1 MEVEGECHVPPQVV
15 SKETVHLGYGKV
27 VCDDKRLGSY
37 VSPTLWKVE
46 SADDLIGWWEYTS
59 PNLTTQQ
66 EVKRVVTEDEGDGKH
81 ADDDDDDDYDEGKPD
96 SYYDDD
102 DADDDDDYYEQDG
115 GRDEL

>member
-1 MEVEGECHVPPQVV
+1 MEGECHVPPQVL

-66 EVKRVVTEDEGDGKH
+66 DVKRVVTEDEGDSRH
-81 ADDDDDDDYDEGKPD
+81 ADDDDDDDDYNEGKPD
-96 SYYDDD
+96 SYYEDDD
-102 DADDDDDYYEQDG
+102 VDDDDDYYEQDG

>member
-1 MEVEGECHVPPQVV
+1 MLEVESECRVPPQVV
-15 SKETVHLGYGKV
+15 SKETEHLGYGKV

-66 EVKRVVTEDEGDGKH
+66 KEVNRVVTEEE
-81 ADDDDDDDYDEGKPD
+81 DDDDDDYEGKPD
-96 SYYDDD
+96 SYYEDDD
-102 DADDDDDYYEQDG
+102 EDDDDDYYEQDG